1 MASMMKTLMAQEA
14 KRLNSMNVNII
25 ADLKENFELPVYM
38 NVVTEDELPEDLT
51 YFIIE
56 VDDYVHSDTAS
67 KAVSENVTITM
78 WSTNRPDPTLDHLMT
93 VAIGLDNKLTFVNAS
108 NDHIIMEKTGVIL
121 NMFTANFKRRTKV
134 GC

>member
-1 MASMMKTLMAQEA
+1 MASMIKTLMAQEA

-56 VDDYVHSDTAS
+56 VDDYVHTDTAS

-121 NMFTANFKRRTKV
+121 NMFTANFKRKTKV

>member
-1 MASMMKTLMAQEA
+1 MIKTLMAQEA

-121 NMFTANFKRRTKV
+121 NMFTANFKRKTKV

>member
-1 MASMMKTLMAQEA
+1 MANTMKTLMQQEA
-14 KRLNSMNVNII
+14 KRLNTMNINII
-25 ADLKENFELPVYM
+25 HDLKENFDLPVYM
-38 NVVTEDELPEDLT
+38 NVVTEDELPEDLN
-51 YFIIE
+51 YFIVE
-56 VDDYVHSDTAS
+56 VDDYVHSDTSS

-93 VAIGLDNKLTFVNAS
+93 VAVGLDNKLTFVNAN

>member
-1 MASMMKTLMAQEA
+1 MASTIKTLMEQEA
-14 KRLNSMNVNII
+14 KRLNKMNINIVT
-25 ADLKENFELPVYM
+25 DLKENFELPVYM

-56 VDDYVHSDTAS
+56 VDDYVHSDTSS

-93 VAIGLDNKLTFVNAS
+93 VAVGLDNKLTFVNAS
-108 NDHIIMEKTGVIL
+108 NDHIIMEKTGVNL

>member
-1 MASMMKTLMAQEA
+1 MASMIKTLMAQEA

-56 VDDYVHSDTAS
+56 VDDYVHTDTAS

-108 NDHIIMEKTGVIL
+108 NDHIIMEKTGVII
-121 NMFTANFKRRTKV
+121 NMFTANFKRKTKV